1 MENFVAI
8 ALGGKT
14 KKNKKTNKKTKKVNC
29 YAGRTKKENSC
40 YTEESL
46 LKLRDIWNKK
56 HPDKKIIA
64 RRRSDIWKRLNE
76 NLQHVCNS
84 ELCWLEQK
92 FIDDEMSKKIRE
104 KSFVPSQPKKWK
116 KNPNEWLN
124 SLDISRVMKQYEN
137 DYKCF
142 DFLGPSP
149 IDFDTFKEN
158 NECVWDE
165 ICNFD
170 LNKSYTK
177 GKRKFGFIFN
187 LDPHYKGGSH
197 WVSMFVDLDKNFIFF
212 MDSNGEK
219 IPNEIKTLSNRI
231 KKQAKT
237 DLHKKLRFID
247 NAPMEHQHENT
258 ECGIYSLY
266 TIISLLKDLKTPDQI
281 KRKRIADEEM
291 EEYRSIFFNE

>member
-1 MENFVAI
+1 ME
-8 ALGGKT
+8 
-14 KKNKKTNKKTKKVNC
+14 
-29 YAGRTKKENSC
+29 
-40 YTEESL
+40 
-46 LKLRDIWNKK
+46 
-56 HPDKKIIA
+56 
-64 RRRSDIWKRLNE
+64 
-76 NLQHVCNS
+76 
-84 ELCWLEQK
+84 
-92 FIDDEMSKKIRE
+92 
-104 KSFVPSQPKKWK
+104 

-197 WVSMFVDLDKNFIFF
+197 WV
-212 MDSNGEK
+212 
-219 IPNEIKTLSNRI
+219 
-231 KKQAKT
+231 
-237 DLHKKLRFID
+237 
-247 NAPMEHQHENT
+247 
-258 ECGIYSLY
+258 
-266 TIISLLKDLKTPDQI
+266 
-281 KRKRIADEEM
+281 
-291 EEYRSIFFNE
+291 